1 MQNEKINVSIIEDHR
16 EFREGLANFINSTA
30 NFNCGMQFSSVE
42 SAITNSF
49 DCDVLLL
56 DINLPGKSG
65 IEAVPYFK
73 EKYPNIKII
82 MMTVFDDDENIFRSI
97 LSGADGYLLK
107 KTPPLKIL
115 SAIEEVLEGGAPM
128 SPYVAR
134 KVIDYFKAEK
144 DEIKNNYQLSV
155 REKEILSLLVE
166 GTDSRQ
172 IANKLF
178 ISYETVRNHL
188 KNIYQKLQ
196 VTSKIQAVSKAIK
209 ENLIK

>member
-1 MQNEKINVSIIEDHR
+1 MKNEKILVSIIEDHR
-16 EFREGLANFINSTA
+16 EFREGLINLINSSP
-30 NFNCGMQFSSVE
+30 NFLCEEQYNSVE
-42 SAITNSF
+42 AALNKTLQ
-49 DCDVLLL
+49 CDVLLL

-65 IEAVPYFK
+65 IEAIPHLK

-82 MMTVFDDDENIFRSI
+82 MMTVFDDDENIFKSI

-107 KTPPLKIL
+107 KTPPIKIL
-115 SAIEEVLEGGAPM
+115 GAIEDVIEGGAPM
-128 SPYVAR
+128 SPYVAK
-134 KVIDYFKAEK
+134 KVIDYFKEK
-144 DEIKNNYQLSV
+144 DEVKNDYQLTA
-155 REKEILSLLVE
+155 REKEILALLVD

-172 IANKLF
+172 IADKLF